1 MTNHFSPTIDAT
13 GLGTLSQLQRW
24 ADVVTHGTPLLTQ
37 ADSADV
43 FVQVIHAHWA
53 LDQHKDALALIQKGR
68 TLWPA
73 ETRFHYYAGMVCL
86 DMGLPMQAEREA
98 RNGLTIAPAWAPLHG
113 LLGRAA
119 LVQMDYATAKTHLT
133 QALALEPGV
142 SLYHYMHAVATW
154 NLGNAPQGQA
164 SLTQAL
170 ALDPTNSDY
179 LAMQADFSSGADRK
193 QAVKLMR
200 QSLRIN
206 PVDQTR
212 QTSLRSLTTLWAV
225 DVALAVGGV
234 GLTVLA
240 QLLSWESWQ
249 GWLVVL
255 VNLVVG
261 LRLLA
266 PARRPVFIA
275 FCVANAACWA
285 WSSPVGLPGLWRS
298 QGMLALLSLET
309 VAYLAGTGVFAFAI
323 ALIIKLVKWFAWDSL
338 LAAYAFVQEARQSW
352 RDGVL
357 RAYVLDVLQRRGV
370 QFNLAAA
377 TATALCVAP
386 PINLA
391 MSMLLLVFVLPIVV
405 WLLGVLL
412 LPAAARPTPSVV
424 FMLLG
429 FTLMLATFLFTSY
442 TKFNLAQP
450 DYGLQ
455 ALWAL
460 GVGCYAL
467 LLVNQLR
474 RL

>member
-1 MTNHFSPTIDAT
+1 MTERHLPAIDAT
-13 GLGTLSQLQRW
+13 GLSTLSQLQRW
-24 ADVVTHGTPLLTQ
+24 ADVVAHGTPLLVQ

-53 LDQHKDALALIQKGR
+53 LDQHKAALAMIQKGR
-68 TLWPA
+68 THWPA
-73 ETRFHYYAGMVCL
+73 ETRFHYYAGMVYL
-86 DMGLPMQAEREA
+86 AMGLLRRGQREGQ
-98 RNGLTIAPAWAPLHG
+98 NGLAIQPNWAPLHG
-113 LLGRAA
+113 LLGRVA
-119 LVQMDYATAKTHLT
+119 LVQLDYAAAKTHLT
-133 QALALEPGV
+133 QALSLEPSE

-154 NLGNAPQGQA
+154 NLGDAPQGQA

-170 ALDPTNSDY
+170 ALDPSNSDF
-179 LAMQADFSSGADRK
+179 LAMQANFSSGADRK
-193 QAVKLMR
+193 QAIKLLR

-206 PVDQTR
+206 PVDQPR
-212 QTSLRSLTTLWAV
+212 QKSLRSLTTLWAV
-225 DVALAVGGV
+225 DVVLAVGGV

-240 QLLSWESWQ
+240 QLLSWDSWQ

-255 VNLVVG
+255 VNLFIG

-266 PARRPVFIA
+266 PARRPVFII
-275 FCVANAACWA
+275 FCAVNAACWG
-285 WSSPVGLPGLWRS
+285 WSSPVGLPGLWRV
-298 QGMLALLSLET
+298 QGPSALLSLET
-309 VAYLAGTGVFAFAI
+309 LAYLGGTAVFAFAMM
-323 ALIIKLVKWFAWDSL
+323 LIIQMIKWFALDSL
-338 LAAYAFVQEARQSW
+338 LAAYAFLQETWQSW
-352 RDGVL
+352 REGVL
-357 RAYVLDVLQRRGV
+357 SSCALDVMQRREV
-370 QFNLAAA
+370 QFNLSAAL
-377 TATALCVAP
+377 ATALCVAP

-391 MSMLLLVFVLPIVV
+391 ISMLLLVSVLPVVV
-405 WLLGVLL
+405 WMLGVLL
-412 LPAAARPTPSVV
+412 LPTAARPPPSVV

-429 FTLMLATFLFTSY
+429 FTLMLATILFTSY

>member
-1 MTNHFSPTIDAT
+1 
-13 GLGTLSQLQRW
+13 
-24 ADVVTHGTPLLTQ
+24 
-37 ADSADV
+37 
-43 FVQVIHAHWA
+43 VQVIHAHWA
-53 LDQHKDALALIQKGR
+53 LDQHKAALALIQQGR
-68 TLWPA
+68 TRWPA
-73 ETRFHYYAGMVCL
+73 EARFYYYAGMVWL
-86 DMGLPMQAEREA
+86 AMGLLRQAEREG
-98 RNGLTIAPAWAPLHG
+98 RSGLAISPNWAALHG
-113 LLGRAA
+113 LLGRLA
-119 LVQMDYATAKTHLT
+119 LLQLDYAAAKTHIT
-133 QALALEPGV
+133 QALALEPNE
-142 SLYHYMHAVATW
+142 SLYHYLHAVASL
-154 NLGNAPQGQA
+154 NLGDAAQGQA
-164 SLTQAL
+164 NLTQAL

-179 LAMQADFSSGADRK
+179 LAMQAIFSSGDDRK
-193 QAVKLMR
+193 QAAKLLR
-200 QSLRIN
+200 QSLRLN
-206 PVDQTR
+206 PLHERR
-212 QTSLRSLTTLWAV
+212 QKSLRSLTTLWFV

-240 QLLSWESWQ
+240 QLLSWVSWQ
-249 GWLVVL
+249 AWLVVL
-255 VNLVVG
+255 VNVLIG

-266 PARRPVFIA
+266 PARRPVFIT

-298 QGMLALLSLET
+298 QGPQALLSLET
-309 VAYLAGTGVFAFAI
+309 LAYLAGTGVFAFAF
-323 ALIIKLVKWFAWDSL
+323 ALIIQLLKWFALDSL
-338 LAAYAFVQEARQSW
+338 VAAYAFVQEAWQSG

-357 RAYVLDVLQRRGV
+357 RPYALDVLQRRGV

-377 TATALCVAP
+377 LVTALCVAP

-391 MSMLLLVFVLPIVV
+391 ISLLLLVFVLPGVV

-412 LPAAARPTPSVV
+412 LPAAARPAPSVV

-429 FTLMLATFLFTSY
+429 FSLMLATFLFTSY

>member
-1 MTNHFSPTIDAT
+1 MAIDAT
-13 GLGTLSQLQRW
+13 GLSTLSQLQRW
-24 ADVVTHGTPLLTQ
+24 ADVLTHGTPLLPQ

-43 FVQVIHAHWA
+43 FVLVIHAHWA
-53 LDQHKDALALIQKGR
+53 LDQHKAALTLIQQGR
-68 TLWPA
+68 TRWPA
-73 ETRFHYYAGMVCL
+73 ETRFHYYAGLVYL
-86 DMGLPMQAEREA
+86 AMGLLRQAEREG
-98 RNGLTIAPAWAPLHG
+98 RNGLTIAPNWAALHG
-113 LLGRAA
+113 LLGRVT
-119 LVQMDYATAKTHLT
+119 LLQQDYAAAQTHLT
-133 QALALEPGV
+133 QALSLEPNE
-142 SLYHYMHAVATW
+142 SLYHYLHAVATL
-154 NLGNAPQGQA
+154 NLGDAQKGQA

-170 ALDPTNSDY
+170 ALDPANSDY
-179 LAMQADFSSGADRK
+179 LAMQAIFSSGDDRK
-193 QAVKLMR
+193 QAVKLLR
-200 QSLRIN
+200 QSLRLN
-206 PVDQTR
+206 PVHQAR
-212 QTSLRSLTTLWAV
+212 QKSLRSLTTLWAV

-234 GLTVLA
+234 TLTALA
-240 QLLSWESWQ
+240 QVLSWESWQ

-255 VNLVVG
+255 ANLFIG

-266 PARRPVFIA
+266 PARRPVFIT
-275 FCVANAACWA
+275 FCVASAACWA

-298 QGMLALLSLET
+298 QGPQAFLSLET
-309 VAYLAGTGVFAFAI
+309 LAYLAGTGVFAFAI
-323 ALIIKLVKWFAWDSL
+323 ALIIQLVKWFALDSL
-338 LAAYAFVQEARQSW
+338 LAAYAFVQEAWQSW

-357 RAYVLDVLQRRGV
+357 RAYVQDVLQRRGV

-377 TATALCVAP
+377 LATALCVAP

-391 MSMLLLVFVLPIVV
+391 MSMLLLVFVLPVVV

-412 LPAAARPTPSVV
+412 LPTAARPAPSVV

-429 FTLMLATFLFTSY
+429 FTLMLATVLFTSY

-455 ALWAL
+455 AQWAM